1 MLNQTKGKLIVFS
14 AASGAGKTTIVKE
27 ILKEFPQ
34 IIFSISATTRPR
46 RENERD
52 GIEYFFLTEAEFRK
66 MIENDEFIEW
76 EEFYDYYYG
85 TQKSFINDNIDAGK
99 PVLLELDV
107 KGALTIKR
115 LYPYAHLIYISPPS
129 FEELV
134 KRLRQRNTESESDF
148 KKRIDRAKM
157 ELSLKDQFEYI
168 IENKDLNTAITEA
181 KSLVKKIL
189 KEN

>member
-66 MIENDEFIEW
+66 MIENDEFIE
-76 EEFYDYYYG
+76 
-85 TQKSFINDNIDAGK
+85 
-99 PVLLELDV
+99 
-107 KGALTIKR
+107 
-115 LYPYAHLIYISPPS
+115 
-129 FEELV
+129 
-134 KRLRQRNTESESDF
+134 
-148 KKRIDRAKM
+148 
-157 ELSLKDQFEYI
+157 
-168 IENKDLNTAITEA
+168 
-181 KSLVKKIL
+181 
-189 KEN
+189 

>member
-27 ILKEFPQ
+27 ILKEFRQ

-85 TQKSFINDNIDAGK
+85 TQKSFINGNIDAGK

-134 KRLRQRNTESESDF
+134 KRLKQRNTESESDF

>member
-52 GIEYFFLTEAEFRK
+52 GIEYFFLTEADFRK

-85 TQKSFINDNIDAGK
+85 TQKSFINGNIDAGK

-134 KRLRQRNTESESDF
+134 KRLKQRNTESESDF
-148 KKRIDRAKM
+148 MKRIDRAKM

>member
-1 MLNQTKGKLIVFS
+1 MNQTKGKLIVFS
-14 AASGAGKTTIVKE
+14 APSGAGKTTIVKK

-34 IIFSISATTRPR
+34 IIFSISATTRPK
-46 RENERD
+46 RD
-52 GIEYFFLTEAEFRK
+52 SETNGLEYFFLTESDFKEK
-66 MIENDEFIEW
+66 IENDEFIEW
-76 EEFYDYYYG
+76 EKFYDYYYG
-85 TQKSFINDNIDAGK
+85 TLKSFITGNLEAEK

-129 FEELV
+129 FDELV
-134 KRLRQRNTESESDF
+134 KRLRQRNTENESDF
-148 KKRIDRAKM
+148 VKRVVRAKM
-157 ELSLKDQFEYI
+157 ELGLKDQFDYV
-168 IENKDLNTAITEA
+168 IENAELETAIKES

>member
-34 IIFSISATTRPR
+34 IIFSISATTRPK
-46 RENERD
+46 RETEID
-52 GIEYFFLTEAEFRK
+52 GIEYFFLTEIEFQKR
-66 MIENDEFIEW
+66 IENDDFIEW
-76 EEFYDYYYG
+76 EKFYDYYYG
-85 TQKSFINDNIDAGK
+85 TLKSFITENIEAGK

-134 KRLRQRNTESESDF
+134 NRLRQRNTESESDF
-148 KKRIDRAKM
+148 LKRIDRAKM
-157 ELSLKDQFEYI
+157 ELSLKGQFDYI
-168 IENKDLNTAITEA
+168 IENKDLNKAVTEA
-181 KSLVKKIL
+181 KSLVNKIL